1 MEKISAFMDGEIDG
15 LEAGGQVA
23 RLKEDPHLRA
33 SWDTYHLIG
42 DTLRGEKLSLSRDF
56 TAKVSARLAE
66 EPTVLAPRNRAPLRA
81 TVRRFAL
88 PVAASVGG
96 MALVAWLAVFNN
108 PFAPPKENLAKV
120 KGPFLV
126 IHDKRDPVVS
136 FENGEELFN
145 LLPSPKIFWT
155 VDSGHHVGV
164 FGLSTLDNRKRF
176 LTLLQGP

>member
-15 LEAGGQVA
+15 SEAGGQVT

-33 SWDTYHLIG
+33 AWDTYHLIG

-56 TAKVSARLAE
+56 TAKVSARLAN
-66 EPTVLAPRNRAPLRA
+66 EPTVLAPRNRAPLQA

-108 PFAPPKENLAKV
+108 PFAPQKEILAVESPAMAMKTQV
-120 KGPFLV
+120 A
-126 IHDKRDPVVS
+126 
-136 FENGEELFN
+136 NGEVN
-145 LLPSPKIFWT
+145 DYLLAHQQFS
-155 VDSGHHVGV
+155 S
-164 FGLSTLDNRKRF
+164 ST
-176 LTLLQGP
+176 TLQGVASYVRTVSSGLDMEVKR